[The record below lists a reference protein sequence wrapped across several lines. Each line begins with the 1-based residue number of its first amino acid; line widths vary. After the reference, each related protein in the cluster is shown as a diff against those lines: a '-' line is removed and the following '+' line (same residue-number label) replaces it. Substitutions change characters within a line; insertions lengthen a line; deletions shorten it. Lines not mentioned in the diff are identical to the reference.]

1 MQSKL
6 PRSLESQSLS
16 RISYVSLSKKEK
28 RSLSLW
34 HCTLLTIL
42 SDQISQ
48 WNSLG
53 DSTSLSL
60 LCHISSKSQRNWLLA
75 LTTFRR
81 NMKNVKKKKRKR
93 LTSNWIKTCSF
104 PLMRFSQLLSWLVHP
119 LQLVLSSSLPSACNN
134 NHLSVCSSSN
144 HLSAWHHLLSVCLSL
159 PWDSIQLILSD
170 NSENTQKQHK
180 ITAYSI
186 YIYVSR
192 IKIFRLK
199 KCHQI

>member
-60 LCHISSKSQRNWLLA
+60 LCHISSKSQKNWLLA
-75 LTTFRR
+75 STTFRR

-104 PLMRFSQLLSWLVHP
+104 PLMRFSQLLLWLAHP

-134 NHLSVCSSSN
+134 NHLSVCSSSSN

-159 PWDSIQLILSD
+159 PWDSTQLILSD
-170 NSENTQKQHK
+170 NSDTWHK
-180 ITAYSI
+180 IP
-186 YIYVSR
+186 
-192 IKIFRLK
+192 
-199 KCHQI
+199 